1 MWWASRSRHDVRIDS
16 ASAED
21 APNGQPRRS
30 TDDDVEHDVAQV
42 ALRTELRELDERL
55 VGLRGQLDG
64 LREDMRDHDDSPTAT
79 SLLLEQ
85 QALIAALEER
95 RIALLEQLGEG

>member
-1 MWWASRSRHDVRIDS
+1 MWWASRSRHDVCIGS
-16 ASAED
+16 ASAKGT
-21 APNGQPRRS
+21 PNGEPRRS
-30 TDDDVEHDVAQV
+30 TDDDVEHDVDQI

-55 VGLRGQLDG
+55 VELRGQLDD
-64 LREDMRDHDDSPTAT
+64 LREDVRDYDDSPTAT

-95 RIALLEQLGEG
+95 RLALLEQLGEG